1 MRIYVFCSL
10 LFLGLNN
17 KMLGQESM
25 TNPIIDDYHLATQLY
40 ESQSYERAFHLFLKI
55 NEAVDDKHDMLS
67 IKSAYYM
74 ARSAMYLYTYDAHVL
89 MEDFVMKYPDSYLS
103 HESYRNIGDYY
114 YQKRDYENAYSYYKL
129 VNINHIENTNKNE
142 FKYKIAYSLF
152 ELEQYQE
159 SASYFSNLKDVVSPH
174 QHWAKYYFAY
184 IAYLNQNFVTAK
196 AYFLELLNEGFN
208 DPTIPLFITQIYHKL
223 EAYDK
228 LVEFALPFSDSSA
241 VDIRINKLI
250 AEAYYHNGDYNSAI
264 VFFDDKYL
272 KNGGYLSDL
281 GYYLLGQSYYR
292 VNQFSLASSAF
303 NKIVSSEDSL
313 AQNAYYYLADSYLEL
328 GDKRSAQNAFESA
341 ALIGGNSRITE
352 HANFNFAKLC
362 YELGYPYADP
372 TMILQDF
379 INEFPD
385 SEYTEEAYSYLVNA
399 FLSHKDYSRAI
410 VSMES
415 SGLENITLQQ
425 AYQEI
430 SYYRAVQLFN
440 DGDYE
445 GSKDYFDKALIHTH
459 NRNYESLTWYW
470 IAENY
475 YRLGDYNNSIEAF
488 TSFQKTPFASSMDSY
503 VSSYYNMAYSY
514 YKLFDF
520 TNAIKAF
527 ESFIGNAN
535 ESDHRLH
542 DAFARLGDAFFMIKN
557 YDKAVINYQ
566 SAVDSWGVDSDYSS
580 YQIALAYYQKG
591 NYEFVV
597 EHLQNFA
604 NQFPKSIYNDD
615 AYYRMGQAY
624 VKLSD
629 SDQAID
635 MFNNVVVNHPKSVF
649 VPDARMKIAL
659 ILFNSGNNQE
669 SILAFKDIV
678 SDYPSTVTA
687 REAIN
692 NARSVFVDIGDV
704 KAYADWVQTLSFVS
718 LSNSQLDSTAYESA
732 ELQFLRADHNKAYLG
747 FKEYI
752 NQYDDG
758 IFKLISH
765 YYFAIS
771 ASKIDSIDDAIKAY
785 EYVCSAQHNSFTIDA
800 LKSVADIYTMK
811 RSYKKAIDAYIQLDD
826 NAETIE
832 DQLIAKQGLMLC
844 YFELSDYQKAIEQA
858 QIVLNSGRVDKSLL
872 LEVKIFI
879 ARSAYR
885 DMDIDLAA
893 SMYKEI
899 NVESQGELKAEAM
912 YHLAFIAFYEGEYE
926 KSKQIIFE
934 QSRLLPMYK
943 LWLGKSFIVL
953 AKNYLQDDDVF
964 QASHTLDQL
973 ILNIQDRD
981 ILKEAK
987 SLRAQ
992 ILSESNSQL
1001 HLNLDSLTIIDSIQ
1015 TK

>member
-10 LFLGLNN
+10 LFLAMNN
-17 KMLGQESM
+17 KMLGQESI
-25 TNPIIDDYHLATQLY
+25 TNPIIDDYHLAIQQY

-55 NEAVDDKHDMLS
+55 NESLDDKHEMMS

-74 ARSAMYLYTYDAHVL
+74 ARSAMYLYTNDAHEL
-89 MEDFVMKYPDSYLS
+89 MEDFVMNYPDSYLL
-103 HESYRNIGDYY
+103 HQSYRDLGDYY
-114 YQKRDYENAYSYYKL
+114 YQKRDYKKAYSYYKL
-129 VNINHIENTNKNE
+129 VDVNHLDNIDKSE
-142 FKYKIAYSLF
+142 FKYNTAYSLF
-152 ELEQYQE
+152 ELEYYQE
-159 SASYFSNLKDVVSPH
+159 SLSYFRDLIHVDSPH
-174 QHWAKYYFAY
+174 QQFAKYYFAY
-184 IAYLNQNFVTAK
+184 IAYLNQNFVTSK
-196 AYFLELLNEGFN
+196 SYFLELLDEAFN

-223 EAYDK
+223 ETYDK
-228 LVEFALPFSDSSA
+228 LIEFALPFSDSSA

-250 AEAYYHNGDYNSAI
+250 AEAYYHKGDYNNAI
-264 VFFDDKYL
+264 VFFDDKFL
-272 KNGGYLSDL
+272 KNGGNLSDL

-292 VNQFSLASSAF
+292 IDEFSLASAAF

-313 AQNAYYYLADSYLEL
+313 AQNAYYYLADSYIEL

-341 ALIGGNSRITE
+341 AIIGGNNRITE
-352 HANFNFAKLC
+352 HASFNFAKLC

-379 INEFPD
+379 INEFPN

-445 GSKDYFDKALIHTH
+445 GSKDYFDKALRYTH

-488 TSFQKTPFASSMDSY
+488 TTFQNTPFASLMDSY

-514 YKLFDF
+514 YKLWDF

-535 ESDHRLH
+535 ENDHRLH
-542 DAFARLGDAFFMIKN
+542 DAYARLGDAFFMIKD
-557 YDKAVINYQ
+557 YDKAVINYK
-566 SAVDSWGVDSDYSS
+566 SAVDSWGVDSDYAS

-591 NYEFVV
+591 NYELVV
-597 EHLQNFA
+597 EHLLNFA
-604 NQFPKSIYNDD
+604 KQFPKSIYNDD
-615 AYYRMGQAY
+615 VFYRMGQAY

-635 MFNNVVVNHPKSVF
+635 MFNKVVVKYPKSPF

-659 ILFNSGNNQE
+659 IYFNSGNNQE
-669 SILAFKDIV
+669 SIQAFKDIA
-678 SDYPSTVTA
+678 SDYPSSATA
-687 REAIN
+687 REAIS

-704 KAYADWVQTLSFVS
+704 KSYADWVQTLSFVN

-732 ELQFLRADHNKAYLG
+732 ELQFLRADYNKAYLG

-765 YYFAIS
+765 YYYAIS
-771 ASKIDSIDDAIKAY
+771 ASKIDSIDDAIIAY
-785 EYVCSAQHNSFTIDA
+785 EYVCSGQHSSFTMDA
-800 LKSVADIYTMK
+800 LKSLADIYTVK
-811 RSYKKAIDAYIQLDD
+811 RNYKKAIGTFNQLDD
-826 NAETIE
+826 KAETIE

-844 YFELSDYQKAIEQA
+844 YFELSDYKNAIEQA

-872 LEVKIFI
+872 LEVKTFI
-879 ARSAYR
+879 ARSAYL

-893 SMYKEI
+893 SMYRDI
-899 NVESQGELKAEAM
+899 DVESQGELKAEAM
-912 YHLAFIAFYEGEYE
+912 YHLAFIAFYKGDYE
-926 KSKQIIFE
+926 RSKQIIFE

-973 ILNIQDRD
+973 ILNIQDKD
-981 ILKEAK
+981 ILKEAN

-1001 HLNLDSLTIIDSIQ
+1001 RLNLDSLTITDSIQ